1 MRKLTRKLMRKFM
14 RKIAQNLTRPRAATL
29 IP

>member
-1 MRKLTRKLMRKFM
+1 MRKIMGKLTRKLM